1 MNKEIKLKGGFRNS
15 DFLGKDEVKPLIWK
29 LAVPSII
36 AQVIN
41 MLYNIVDRIYIGHI
55 SETGSLSLT
64 GLGIAFPL
72 IVFIGAFANIIAM
85 GASPKLSIALGKK
98 DNERAERIIGNSFLF
113 LIIMALILMGV
124 IGVYKRSLLLAFG
137 ASINTIEFADK
148 YLSIYIIG
156 TISVLLSIG
165 MNSFISAQG
174 FTSKAMQTVI
184 IGAVLNIILDPI
196 FIFAL
201 NLGVAGAAYAT
212 IISQS
217 VSALWVLY
225 FLTFGNS
232 PLKLRIKNLKIDF
245 KIFAPCL
252 ALGMAPFIMTSTESA
267 LVVVFNAS
275 LQNYGGDVAVGA
287 MTILSSV
294 NNFVKMPMFGFDQ
307 GAQPVIGYNFGASN
321 KKRMIE
327 GVKFMFKINI
337 IYALIMF
344 VSMEAFPHVYAS
356 IFTQDI
362 ELINYVNWSLRIY
375 ILAAGVFGLQIAV
388 QYFLISTGQAKVSV
402 GIAILRKLVLL
413 IPLILILPN
422 FFDNKVLAVFL
433 AEPIADFIS
442 VTYAII
448 MYKIISKRLYNDM
461 DECV

>member
-1 MNKEIKLKGGFRNS
+1 MVKDVKIKIGFKSS
-15 DFLGKDEVKPLIWK
+15 DFLGTDEVKPLIWK
-29 LAVPSII
+29 LAIPSII

-55 SETGSLSLT
+55 LGSGALALT

-72 IVFIGAFANIIAM
+72 IVFVGAFANIVSM
-85 GASPKLSIALGKK
+85 GSAPKLSIALGKK
-98 DNERAERIIGNSFLF
+98 DTNKAEIIIGNSFSFLF
-113 LIIMALILMGV
+113 LMSIILMILIL
-124 IGVYKRSLLLAFG
+124 IYKRNLLFAFG
-137 ASINTIEFADK
+137 SSVNTIEYADR
-148 YLSIYIIG
+148 YLSIYILG
-156 TISVLLSIG
+156 TTSVLFSIG
-165 MNSFISAQG
+165 LNAFIAAQG

-184 IGAVLNIILDPI
+184 IGAILNIILDPI
-196 FIFAL
+196 FIFVF

-212 IISQS
+212 IISQT

-232 PLKLRIKNLKIDF
+232 PLKLRIKNLKINMSV
-245 KIFAPCL
+245 FAPCL

-267 LVVVFNAS
+267 LIIVFNSS
-275 LQNYGGDVAVGA
+275 LQKYGGDVAVGA

-307 GAQPVIGYNFGASN
+307 GAQPVIGYNFGAAK

-327 GVKFMFKINI
+327 AVKFMFLINI
-337 IYALIMF
+337 SYAIVMF
-344 VSMEAFPHVYAS
+344 FTMEAFPHLYANV
-356 IFTQDI
+356 FTQDVA
-362 ELINYVNWSLRIY
+362 LIKYVSWSLRIY
-375 ILAAGVFGLQIAV
+375 ILAFGIFGLQIAV
-388 QYFLISTGQAKVSV
+388 QYFLISTGQAKISVS
-402 GIAILRKLVLL
+402 IAVLRKLVLL
-413 IPLILILPN
+413 IPLILILPH
-422 FFDNKVLAVFL
+422 FFENKVLAVFM

-461 DECV
+461 D